1 MVLRIRDLVGKT
13 VRIADNEGVFFLTFD
28 KVFSRSANVTVLP
41 GGEKAIV
48 VFAQVGPYED
58 LEMYARSGVLRNA
71 VDFIAEGVACF
82 IAMSSGNSWTRISSA
97 TCL

>member
-13 VRIADNEGVFFLTFD
+13 VQITDDEGVFFLTFD
-28 KVFSRSANVTVLP
+28 RVFSRSANVTVLP

-48 VFAQVGPYED
+48 VFAQVGPHED
-58 LEMYARSGVLRNA
+58 LEIYARSGVLRNA
-71 VDFIAEGVACF
+71 VDFIVEGVGCF
-82 IAMSSGNSWTRISSA
+82 IAMSSGNSCTRIHSA